1 MTNKACL
8 SAMNTLAS
16 GAGLGMMKLGSLK
29 IAMTLL
35 TMMAHEVAAVMV
47 AAKVAA
53 VVAAMMVEVAAMV
66 VAEVAAMV
74 VAEVVGGGHGGGPGG
89 GPGGGHGG
97 GPGGGHGGGY
107 GGGGCSGAHDD
118 RKHADYGKDCD
129 GRDTKIPTMT
139 VFEKADADAAMA
151 EAMKEAEEWAKEIES
166 EAAGGWATRT
176 RIAEHAEPAN
186 YVAEAKSRKVDLTG
200 TQKAKSKP
208 SPV

>member
-1 MTNKACL
+1 MFERNEYTGQWRWTWNDEAWKPQDRNDFA
-8 SAMNTLAS
+8 NND
-16 GAGLGMMKLGSLK
+16 GARGGGRDGGG
-29 IAMTLL
+29 
-35 TMMAHEVAAVMV
+35 HDGGGRGGGRGGGHDGGGGGQ
-47 AAKVAA
+47 
-53 VVAAMMVEVAAMV
+53 V

-74 VAEVVGGGHGGGPGG
+74 VAEVV
-89 GPGGGHGG
+89 
-97 GPGGGHGGGY
+97 GGY

-186 YVAEAKSRKVDLTG
+186 YVAEARSRKVDLTG